1 MPDLS
6 GDKLPDIE
14 FVINVGKAFNSP
26 SNSTVNTLIPDLLQ
40 DMIERV
46 LEARE
51 VKYTSRRNIKMRIL
65 PELKKSSTKQRRSP
79 IRTYS
84 DLK

>member
-6 GDKLPDIE
+6 EGKLPDRE
-14 FVINVGKAFNSP
+14 FVINVGKAINYP
-26 SNSTVNTLIPDLLQ
+26 SNSTVNTLISDLLQ
-40 DMIERV
+40 DMIERA

-65 PELKKSSTKQRRSP
+65 PE
-79 IRTYS
+79 
-84 DLK
+84 